1 MYGKPHLDVN
11 AHLYAAARA
20 QNDMQIIADDPSLSE
35 LQRQL
40 ARQARDLAAS
50 LHRSLKES
58 NNG

>member
-1 MYGKPHLDVN
+1 MYGKKHLDTN

-20 QNDMQIIADDPSLSE
+20 QNDMQLIADDASLSD

-40 ARQARDLAAS
+40 ARQCRDLAAS

-58 NNG
+58 TNG